1 MSRFSSGG
9 DEIKVSR
16 YRRTVKHKVLTSI
29 AHNLADSLAS
39 GMGFMIGV
47 YEMDIVGEAA
57 RSPEGFIEVN
67 LLTGA
72 TQGGRPSPS
81 LAKAIRLY
89 ADALPGLCQK
99 QGVSVSDYSKLSARY
114 SGRWPHQAV
123 VIEVQDRRGKTSS
136 DTYVG
141 APLARPKVLDP
152 LGRIRRLKS
161 A

>member
-1 MSRFSSGG
+1 MG
-9 DEIKVSR
+9 ISR

-47 YEMDIVGEAA
+47 YEMDVFGEAA
-57 RSPEGFIEVN
+57 RSPEGFIEVDF
-67 LLTGA
+67 LTGA
-72 TQGGRPSPS
+72 TQGGPPSRS
-81 LAKAIRLY
+81 LAKAISLY
-89 ADALPGLCQK
+89 ADTLPDLCKK
-99 QGVSVSDYSKLSARY
+99 QGLSISDYGKLTARY
-114 SGRWPHQAV
+114 GGRWPHQTV
-123 VIEVQDRRGKTSS
+123 VIEVQDRNGKVSS

-141 APLARPKVLDP
+141 NPLARPKVLDA